1 MNLLKKNGFLFVIL
15 AIVLLLILIPFIGLK
30 THIILFLFILMMN
43 SSLAIGW
50 NILGGYAGYVSF
62 GHVAFVGLG
71 GYFTAVLLVEFGW
84 SPIYTTVLAGVVA
97 ALFALIIGYPS
108 LRIRGPYFSVLTLV
122 IALAVSAIV
131 LNFPKI
137 DASSGIFVTPPGD
150 SIHSSSIILFEMMG
164 ISLLITIIVAQ
175 LIEKSKF
182 GLGLFAI
189 REDEEVASTQGVNT
203 TKVKLAAFVIS
214 GGLGGLIGGI
224 FSWYQGVLYVDAI
237 FSVKLSVMI
246 VLMAILGG
254 TNSWVGALIGATIVT
269 VIDRVLTLYI
279 DSSVSQIIFGVLLL
293 VVILYLP
300 GGISGWF
307 KDRFKSAT

>member
-50 NILGGYAGYVSF
+50 NILGGYAVYVSF

-122 IALAVSAIV
+122 IALAVS
-131 LNFPKI
+131 
-137 DASSGIFVTPPGD
+137 
-150 SIHSSSIILFEMMG
+150 
-164 ISLLITIIVAQ
+164 
-175 LIEKSKF
+175 
-182 GLGLFAI
+182 
-189 REDEEVASTQGVNT
+189 
-203 TKVKLAAFVIS
+203 
-214 GGLGGLIGGI
+214 
-224 FSWYQGVLYVDAI
+224 
-237 FSVKLSVMI
+237 
-246 VLMAILGG
+246 
-254 TNSWVGALIGATIVT
+254 
-269 VIDRVLTLYI
+269 
-279 DSSVSQIIFGVLLL
+279 
-293 VVILYLP
+293 
-300 GGISGWF
+300 
-307 KDRFKSAT
+307 